1 VDDLLYP
8 VQIRPLSRSEGGG
21 YLATVPDLP
30 GCMYDGETSAEAL
43 ANVHEAIAAWKDRAE
58 KMGRPAATIGA
69 GRVETPPPPSSPS

>member
-8 VQIRPLSRSEGGG
+8 VHIRPLSQSGGGG

-30 GCMYDGETSAEAL
+30 ECMSDGETSAEAL

-58 KMGRPAATIGA
+58 KMGRPVPQPSEQAA
-69 GRVETPPPPSSPS
+69 